1 MQSDQNITKL
11 ISGYDVISEVNKQF
25 DLSIT
30 STKVLVGEDK
40 FYRAVVCT
48 KNEKIASLVID
59 PTQDQL
65 EEIRRLSNNFINYGD
80 KYIMSG
86 IIDLNVSLH
95 SNYQEKDWCEIQNLT
110 RIALAGGVTMVVN
123 NPLLENEQNIVEL
136 NQSLCDCKEKIEAM
150 KDESFVDFA
159 QLTLLTKTNY
169 KDMLDKEK
177 VDHLKK
183 YIIGFRT
190 YFSPSFQP
198 DVDYCSNKSQIL
210 QFIDQVKNLENMSI
224 FFHPIYLQCEKE
236 LGVTSPMR
244 NLKIKSRVDIQKAMD
259 CINEKNIPCSDAVL
273 GETHEEE
280 RWSSIELESIRNDQ
294 IQQKLLKIFPMAQ
307 QKTMQSAL
315 KLLSIQEKSQYLCQ
329 SQIDSGENNKSDEGE
344 CSNEDQ
350 NDKYLEFKRLND
362 AKHSFLSIESEDENI
377 NNQHKYNPSEAIH
390 QKQNNLSKKVKFVRP
405 ISINL
410 DSSKFINISKNEHGQ
425 SFEELTETGSR
436 TTYRNSLSPQK
447 DQSKPDIAQKADKN
461 RCSILNNLEQ
471 DMINNNGSIPNLK
484 STAAQYQNEIQ
495 REDSPS
501 SLLSIR
507 PKSNS
512 NLLIRRKLQQVKN
525 ENTSV
530 SFNSMIKVNFLVL
543 SNSNLCLPASGQIE
557 QNEGI
562 ESKKGMKL
570 INSKTQTNLIDNSQ
584 QQIDEKVFDQDQG
597 FSLSTINI
605 VGEGFTR
612 IRSQTSSNVMN
623 LKQNT
628 KDLEKKQKLRRD
640 YLNFL
645 TFRPPFWENIA
656 INFFKQKFTEY
667 KQNKVNFQPTLIFTN
682 VSNSY
687 SVAKIFRQKLRN
699 PNYKLYIEVST
710 PFLYFDSSNINEGE
724 TKFKNEPA
732 IYDKLNK
739 KLLLSELE
747 VNSVIDCVG
756 SNHFYV
762 PLKYKPQD
770 FTVAFNGLSSIGG
783 NLYTLWTLS
792 WINLKR
798 KFKEQISQQQK
809 DNQNIQSQTSQS
821 NQDTQEQDLRKK
833 QSISMSCNEQITE
846 NNYTDCQ
853 PLKESENMDIK
864 QDECK
869 NNKFNTE
876 QVQNQQDKIEK
887 KIIEISKLL
896 SINPSK
902 ILGIQNQKGQIK
914 EGLDADF
921 VVWDPFESS
930 VFDVQNFQANQDIAS
945 LHIYDKKVFY
955 GKIYSTIIRGN
966 ILYNIFETNFGL
978 CEKNQTYPDKKEN
991 QKIQLFQNDMIKEQ
1005 QIKHIFKDKSSFKAK
1020 LITKI

>member
-1 MQSDQNITKL
+1 MQSDQNIIKL
-11 ISGYDVISEVNKQF
+11 ISDSEMISGVNKKF

-40 FYRAVVCT
+40 FQRAVVCT
-48 KNEKIASLVID
+48 KNEKIVSILID

-65 EEIRRLSNNFINYGD
+65 EEIRRLSINFVNYGN

-86 IIDLNVSLH
+86 IIDMNVSLH
-95 SNYQEKDWCEIQNLT
+95 SNYEEKEWCEIQNLT

-136 NQSLCDCKEKIEAM
+136 NQSLCDCREKIEAM
-150 KDESFVDFA
+150 REESFVDFA
-159 QLTLLTKTNY
+159 QLTLLTKTNC
-169 KDMLDKEK
+169 KDMFDKDK
-177 VDHLKK
+177 IDHLKK
-183 YIIGFRT
+183 YIVGFRT

-210 QFIDQVKNLENMSI
+210 QFIDQIKNLENMSI

-244 NLKIKSRVDIQKAMD
+244 NLKIKSRVDIQKTTD
-259 CINEKNIPCSDAVL
+259 CVNEKNIPCSDAVL

-344 CSNEDQ
+344 SQNEDQ

-377 NNQHKYNPSEAIH
+377 NNQQKINPSENTH
-390 QKQNNLSKKVKFVRP
+390 QKQNNLSQKVKFVRP

-410 DSSKFINISKNEHGQ
+410 DSSKFINICKNDHGQ
-425 SFEELTETGSR
+425 SFEELTETSSM

-447 DQSKPDIAQKADKN
+447 DQSKPDICKNVDNKN
-461 RCSILNNLEQ
+461 RSSILNNMEQ
-471 DMINNNGSIPNLK
+471 NNIDSKPILK
-484 STAAQYQNEIQ
+484 SNVVQFQNEIKP
-495 REDSPS
+495 EDSPS
-501 SLLSIR
+501 SLFSIR

-525 ENTSV
+525 ENNSV
-530 SFNSMIKVNFLVL
+530 NFNSMRKVHFLVL
-543 SNSNLCLPASGQIE
+543 SNSNLCLPACEQIE
-557 QNEGI
+557 QSEGI
-562 ESKKGMKL
+562 DSNKGMKL
-570 INSKTQTNLIDNSQ
+570 INSKTQTNLIDNSM
-584 QQIDEKVFDQDQG
+584 QQIDEKVFDQGQG
-597 FSLSTINI
+597 ISLSTINI

-612 IRSQTSSNVMN
+612 IRSQTSSNVLS

-628 KDLEKKQKLRRD
+628 KDLEKKQKTRRD

-656 INFFKQKFTEY
+656 INFFKQKFVEY
-667 KQNKVNFQPTLIFTN
+667 KQNKVTFQPNLIFTN

-699 PNYKLYIEVST
+699 PNFNLYIEVST

-762 PLKYKPQD
+762 PLKYKPPD
-770 FTVAFNGLSSIGG
+770 FTVAFNGLNSIGG
-783 NLYTLWTLS
+783 NLYTIWTLS

-798 KFKEQISQQQK
+798 KFKEQINQQQK
-809 DNQNIQSQTSQS
+809 DNHIIQSQTSQS
-821 NQDTQEQDLRKK
+821 NQDTQQKGLVDKEST
-833 QSISMSCNEQITE
+833 SINYNEQIVESTDTQLQDINE
-846 NNYTDCQ
+846 NKDIIQN
-853 PLKESENMDIK
+853 ESEDIK
-864 QDECK
+864 IK
-869 NNKFNTE
+869 TE
-876 QVQNQQDKIEK
+876 QVQYEQEK
-887 KIIEISKLL
+887 TEEKIIEISKLL

-921 VVWDPFESS
+921 VVWDPFEKSI
-930 VFDVQNFQANQDIAS
+930 FDIQNFQLNQDISS

-966 ILYNIFETNFGL
+966 ILYNIFESSADF
-978 CEKNQTYPDKKEN
+978 QDKKQNELDQKEN
-991 QKIQLFQNDMIKEQ
+991 KKKQLFQNDMTKEE
-1005 QIKHIFKDKSSFKAK
+1005 QIKHLFKDKSTFKAK

>member
-1 MQSDQNITKL
+1 M
-11 ISGYDVISEVNKQF
+11 SG
-25 DLSIT
+25 
-30 STKVLVGEDK
+30 
-40 FYRAVVCT
+40 
-48 KNEKIASLVID
+48 VID
-59 PTQDQL
+59 
-65 EEIRRLSNNFINYGD
+65 
-80 KYIMSG
+80 M
-86 IIDLNVSLH
+86 NVSLH
-95 SNYQEKDWCEIQNLT
+95 SNYEEKEWCEIQNLT
-110 RIALAGGVTMVVN
+110 RIALAGGITMVVN

-150 KDESFVDFA
+150 KHESFVDFA

-169 KDMLDKEK
+169 KDMFDKEK

-183 YIIGFRT
+183 YIVGFRT

-244 NLKIKSRVDIQKAMD
+244 NLKIKSRVDIQKTID

-344 CSNEDQ
+344 SSNEEQ

-377 NNQHKYNPSEAIH
+377 NNQHKNNPSEAIH

-425 SFEELTETGSR
+425 SFEELTETGST

-447 DQSKPDIAQKADKN
+447 DQSKPDIKKIPDKN
-461 RCSILNNLEQ
+461 RNSILLNNLEQ
-471 DMINNNGSIPNLK
+471 NQLHIGGSKPDLK
-484 STAAQYQNEIQ
+484 QNTALQQNETL

-512 NLLIRRKLQQVKN
+512 NLLIRRKFQQVKN
-525 ENTSV
+525 ESNTIN
-530 SFNSMIKVNFLVL
+530 FNSMKKVNFLVL
-543 SNSNLCLPASGQIE
+543 SNSNLCLPASEQIE
-557 QNEGI
+557 QNEVI
-562 ESKKGMKL
+562 DSNKGMK
-570 INSKTQTNLIDNSQ
+570 IVNSKTQTNLIDNSLY
-584 QQIDEKVFDQDQG
+584 QIDEQVFDQGQG

-605 VGEGFTR
+605 AGEGFTR
-612 IRSQTSSNVMN
+612 IRSQTSSNVLN

-628 KDLEKKQKLRRD
+628 KDFEKKQKLRKD

-656 INFFKQKFTEY
+656 INFFKQKFIEY
-667 KQNKVNFQPTLIFTN
+667 KQNKVSFQPTLIFTN

-699 PNYKLYIEVST
+699 PNFKLYIEVST

-770 FTVAFNGLSSIGG
+770 FTVAFNGLNSIGG

-798 KFKEQISQQQK
+798 KFKEIIKQQQN
-809 DNQNIQSQTSQS
+809 DYQNIQSQQASQS
-821 NQDTQEQDLRKK
+821 NQDTLEQDHINK
-833 QSISMSCNEQITE
+833 QSISQSCNDQMAE
-846 NNYTDCQ
+846 NNDTHLQ
-853 PLKESENMDIK
+853 HIKESEKLDIK
-864 QDECK
+864 YDECK
-869 NNKFNTE
+869 NNNFNTE
-876 QVQNQQDKIEK
+876 QVQNEQDKIEK

-921 VVWDPFESS
+921 VVWDPFEKSI
-930 VFDVQNFQANQDIAS
+930 FDVQNFSINQDIAS

-966 ILYNIFETNFGL
+966 IVYSIYENNSDFQSKSQTET
-978 CEKNQTYPDKKEN
+978 DKKEN
-991 QKIQLFQNDMIKEQ
+991 LNSQLFQNDMTKEQ
-1005 QIKHIFKDKSSFKAK
+1005 QIKHTFKDKSSFQAK